1 MQPQP
6 PKSIGG
12 ALVDVFDA
20 AMALVKTEIRL
31 VARRVGNVAKEKGL
45 GALLLLAAAAPLS
58 LALIFLILALFYGLI
73 ALGLPSWASALI
85 IAILALVVTGIL
97 VMLGIRRLTAE
108 VKDDT
113 PTEQDLVREDVGR
126 AEKKLDKAEKDLE
139 KNVEK
144 GEKRVDSAERA
155 LERARDQAQR
165 YDAPSSGSSSA
176 PRAAYDSGATSSSSS
191 TSSSSASSVTS
202 ATPIASNS
210 RVVLTPDTTAGTS
223 PIGSTPSASTF
234 DNPNMT
240 NSNVGAGA
248 RRRSAEDDG
257 IPVSTK
263 PQLDEID
270 KEDRK

>member
-31 VARRVGNVAKEKGL
+31 VAKRVGNVVKEKGI

-85 IAILALVVTGIL
+85 IAILALVVTGVL
-97 VMLGIRRLTAE
+97 VMMGVKRLTAE

-113 PTEQDLVREDVGR
+113 PTEQDLVREDVKT
-126 AEKKLDKAEKDLE
+126 AEKKLEKAEKDLE

-144 GEKRVDSAERA
+144 SEKRVDSAERA
-155 LERARDQAQR
+155 LERAREQAQR
-165 YDAPSSGSSSA
+165 YDTAPSASNARTTTGTAMSG
-176 PRAAYDSGATSSSSS
+176 PTSSSST
-191 TSSSSASSVTS
+191 TSSSSAATSSAVTS
-202 ATPIASNS
+202 STTVAPNS
-210 RVVLTPDTTAGTS
+210 RVVLTPDATPGASPTAS
-223 PIGSTPSASTF
+223 SSF
-234 DNPNMT
+234 DNPNM
-240 NSNVGAGA
+240 GAA
-248 RRRSAEDDG
+248 RRPTEDEG

-263 PQLDEID
+263 PQLDELD

>member
-20 AMALVKTEIRL
+20 GLALVKTELRL
-31 VARRVGNVAKEKGL
+31 LAKRVGNIVKAKGI

-58 LALIFLILALFYGLI
+58 LALIFLILTLFYGLI
-73 ALGLPSWASALI
+73 ALGLPTWASALV
-85 IAILALVVTGIL
+85 IAILALVVTGVL
-97 VMLGIRRLTAE
+97 VMMGIKRLTAE

-113 PTEQDLVREDVGR
+113 VTEQDLAREDVGR
-126 AEKKLDKAEKDLE
+126 AEKKLEKAEKDLE

-144 GEKRVDSAERA
+144 SEKRVDSAERA
-155 LERARDQAQR
+155 LERAREQSQR
-165 YDAPSSGSSSA
+165 YDAP
-176 PRAAYDSGATSSSSS
+176 PSGATSGSSGSGARTAYGSGAVSSASSTASSSS
-191 TSSSSASSVTS
+191 TSSSSATSGASV
-202 ATPIASNS
+202 APNS
-210 RVVLTPDTTAGTS
+210 RVILTPDGAPGTS
-223 PIGSTPSASTF
+223 SNASTSSL
-234 DNPNMT
+234 DNPNI
-240 NSNVGAGA
+240 SSAA
-248 RRRSAEDDG
+248 RRPAEDDG

>member
-31 VARRVGNVAKEKGL
+31 VAKRVGNVVKEKGI

-85 IAILALVVTGIL
+85 IAILALVVTGVL
-97 VMLGIRRLTAE
+97 VMMGVKRLTAE

-113 PTEQDLVREDVGR
+113 PTEQDLVREDVKT
-126 AEKKLDKAEKDLE
+126 AEKKLEKAEKDLE

-144 GEKRVDSAERA
+144 SEKRVDSAERA
-155 LERARDQAQR
+155 LERAREQAQR
-165 YDAPSSGSSSA
+165 YDTAPSARST
-176 PRAAYDSGATSSSSS
+176 TSTTS
-191 TSSSSASSVTS
+191 TGLTSSSASGVTPTSSAATSSAVTS
-202 ATPIASNS
+202 STTVAPNS
-210 RVVLTPDTTAGTS
+210 RVVLSPDATP
-223 PIGSTPSASTF
+223 GSTSATSAASSSF
-234 DNPNMT
+234 DNPNL
-240 NSNVGAGA
+240 GAA
-248 RRRSAEDDG
+248 RRRPAEDDG

-263 PQLDEID
+263 PQLDELD